1 MAEIRKTA
9 YQAGALLDR
18 DCSMIPGI
26 RHVIADTGSKKH
38 TPVQSH
44 RTITV
49 GKTHVTVTMWQQF

>member
-49 GKTHVTVTMWQQF
+49 GKTHVTVTM